1 MLKKILFFLL
11 LTSFCYSQDFRLSAL
26 SISKELTENANSVV
40 RDQKLEIDISSLN
53 QMQIKKKKIISV
65 LNSKGLNNVDAV
77 EYYDKSTKVKLIE
90 ATIYNSYGE
99 EIKKI
104 KRKDFQDRSVV
115 DGFSVLTDG
124 RILYLDYTPIAY
136 PFTIVYESIVESN
149 NTAFIPSWYPLDDY
163 YESIEKSSIKIEY
176 IKTLGFKFKENNFI
190 GDIIKKEEKENSI
203 TYTAENIFAE
213 KPEEYSPIIEK
224 KFPIVLFGLDKFNL
238 EGFEGSAVS
247 WEEFGKLWYKNL
259 VSDSEEI
266 SLETKAKINELVNNE
281 TDVLKK
287 ARIIYE
293 FVQNRTRYVSVQLG
307 IGGWKPMKPI
317 DVDKLGYGDCKA
329 LSNYTRV
336 LLKNVG
342 IESYYTVIYGDSKK
356 KDFDQ
361 DFVSKQG
368 NHVILTIPYQ
378 DKNIFLECTNQ
389 NVPFGYGG
397 TFTDDRFALLIK
409 PQGGQIIKTSSYSE
423 LDNLQQIHAKM
434 SFDTNGN
441 LEGNIK
447 IVSKGIQY
455 DDVYNIQNS
464 SKQDIENYYYQSKF
478 PWINN
483 MKIESFTF
491 NNDKDKIEFTENLKV
506 KIEKSLVK
514 TNNVNLFSFNI
525 FNKLTSIPQ
534 RYKNRKYPLEIKRGY
549 SDEDIVEIEI
559 PSTFKIESIPDDV
572 IIENKFGKYQ
582 MECRV
587 KNNVFIYKRVVTI
600 KQGVYE
606 KSEYENYRQFIEQIV
621 KNDNAKLTIKE

>member
-1 MLKKILFFLL
+1 MFKKILFFLIL
-11 LTSFCYSQDFRLSAL
+11 SSLGYSQDSKLSTL
-26 SISKELTENANSVV
+26 LVSKELSENSNSIV
-40 RDQKLEIDISSLN
+40 RDQKIEIDITSLN
-53 QMQIKKKKIISV
+53 LMQIRKKKIISV
-65 LNSKGLNNVDAV
+65 LNSKGLNNIDAV
-77 EYYDKSTKVKLIE
+77 EYYDKSTKVKSIE
-90 ATIYNSYGE
+90 ATIYNSFGA

-104 KRKDFQDRSVV
+104 KKKDFQDRSVV

-124 RILYLDYTPIAY
+124 RVLYLDYTPITY

-163 YESIEKSSIKIEY
+163 YESIEKSSIKINY
-176 IKTLGFKFKENNFI
+176 IKELGFKYKEKNFV
-190 GDIIKKEEKENSI
+190 GDKIKKEENENSI
-203 TYTAENIFAE
+203 LFTVENIFAE

-224 KFPIVLFGLDKFNL
+224 KFPAVIFGLDKFNL
-238 EGFEGSAVS
+238 EGFEGSALS

-259 VSDSEEI
+259 VSDSDEI
-266 SLETKAKINELVNNE
+266 TSETISKINELVKNE
-281 TDVLKK
+281 SDILKK
-287 ARIIYE
+287 AKIIYE

-307 IGGWKPMKPI
+307 IGGWKPMKPL

-342 IESYYTVIYGDSKK
+342 IESYYTVIYGDTKK

-378 DKNIFLECTNQ
+378 GRNVFLECTNQ
-389 NVPFGYGG
+389 SAPFGYGG
-397 TFTDDRFALLIK
+397 TFTDDRYALLIK
-409 PQGGQIIKTSSYSE
+409 PQGGQIIKTNSYSE
-423 LDNLQQIHAKM
+423 LDNVQIINAKL

-441 LEGNIK
+441 LDGNIK

-455 DDVYNIQNS
+455 DDVYNIQNN
-464 SKQDIENYYYQSKF
+464 SKQDIEEYYKQSKF

-483 MKIESFTF
+483 LKIDSFSF
-491 NNDKDKIEFTENLKV
+491 LNDKDKIEFTEDLKIR
-506 KIEKSLVK
+506 IEKNLIK
-514 TNNVNLFSFNI
+514 TSNVNLFSFNI

-534 RYKNRKYPLEIKRGY
+534 RYKNRKYPLDIKRGF
-549 SDEDIVEIEI
+549 SDEDIVEIEFPI
-559 PSTFKIESIPDDV
+559 TFKIESIPDDV
-572 IIENKFGKYQ
+572 LIENKFGKYQ
-582 MECRV
+582 LMCTI
-587 KNNVFIYKRVVTI
+587 KNNILTYKRLLLI
-600 KQGVYE
+600 KQGVYD

-621 KNDNAKLTIKE
+621 KYDNSKLTIKE